1 MNLQDLMHFEEKLLL
16 CEYNNKFTMNFSDY
30 IVLDNFLKEVENI
43 TNLYF
48 QLIDDYKKKINK
60 ENIDNSERYNKLK
73 SYNEK
78 LLNEE
83 VFFNF
88 NPYEE
93 FMEKYGIEK

>member
-88 NPYEE
+88 NPYKE